1 VPFDVLK
8 LAKPPKI
15 DKNSWILIAV
25 MGEPDLS
32 VLSIAA
38 TQMASNRD
46 LAANLDRA
54 EK

>member
-15 DKNSWILIAV
+15 DKNSWILKAA
-25 MGEPDLS
+25 MGEQDMT
-32 VLSIAA
+32 VFNVAT
-38 TQMASNRD
+38 TQMTSNRD